1 MPQVQLSGC
10 PPRNLR
16 PIDAIIFCWA
26 SFSLAI
32 STKYKKAVEV
42 AGEAFGTN
50 DYIAR

>member
-32 STKYKKAVEV
+32 KKAVEV